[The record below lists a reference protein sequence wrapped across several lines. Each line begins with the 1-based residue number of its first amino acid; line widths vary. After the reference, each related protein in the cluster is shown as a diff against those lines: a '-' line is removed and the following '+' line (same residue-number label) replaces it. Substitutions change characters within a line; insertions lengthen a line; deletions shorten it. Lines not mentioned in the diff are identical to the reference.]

1 MSKFFAILFL
11 IIPLYITATDLK
23 KEILESNKDLSILRK
38 ELDKEKDELKKIE
51 QSKSSILLKLKNI
64 EKEISFN
71 ESLLSEINKRH
82 SLVKSNQVVL
92 QEKIDVLNRDINL
105 IIREIKKGN
114 IYFVDNR
121 GVLNLKLLIFS
132 KSYHEMIKNLEILE
146 KVNLKMKEKV
156 NLIIAKKLEIEKLNI
171 QLAEKS
177 KELENIRKIKWDVI
191 KELQNEKIVFQQTI
205 AMLETDQKQKQS
217 YYTIL
222 QSRYEDLNKRFLEVE
237 QESKNTSKISSG
249 NGFSKMKGVLDWPVH
264 GKIIEGYG
272 VKYVESLKTEIY
284 NKGVKIE
291 VQGDGFV
298 RAVYD
303 GVVKY
308 IDWIKGYGNLIIIA
322 HDDNYYTIYA
332 NIDDVIVKNG
342 QKVQKG
348 EKIGIIDV
356 DIKEVQHYLYFEIR
370 KNNNALNPQEW
381 LKKEAT

>member
-1 MSKFFAILFL
+1 MSRVFLILFL
-11 IIPLYITATDLK
+11 IIPFYTTHADLK
-23 KEILESNKDLSILRK
+23 KEILESNKDLTILRK
-38 ELDKEKDELKKIE
+38 ELEKEKDELKKIE
-51 QSKSSILLKLKNI
+51 QSKGSIVLKLKNI

-71 ESLLSEINKRH
+71 ESLLSEINRRYTA
-82 SLVKSNQVVL
+82 VKNNQINL
-92 QEKIDVLNRDINL
+92 QEKIDILNKDINL
-105 IIREIKKGN
+105 LIREIKKGN
-114 IYFVDNR
+114 IYFVDNK
-121 GVLNLKLLIFS
+121 GVINLKLLIFS

-146 KVNLKMKEKV
+146 KVNLRMKEKV
-156 NLIIAKKLEIEKLNI
+156 NLIIAKKMEIEKLNLA
-171 QLAEKS
+171 LAEKS
-177 KELENIRKIKWDVI
+177 KELENIRKVKWDVI
-191 KELQNEKIVFQQTI
+191 KELQNERVVFQQTI
-205 AMLETDQKQKQS
+205 AMLETDKKQKQS

-237 QESKNTSKISSG
+237 QESKNTPKVSLG
-249 NGFSKMKGVLDWPVH
+249 NGFSKMKGSLDWPVH

-284 NKGVKIE
+284 NKGIKID

-332 NIDDVIVKNG
+332 NIDDVMVKSG

-381 LKKEAT
+381 LKKEAS